1 MSGATDRPQPE
12 ILATENLVKLFRHTS
27 SFTAPALR
35 PVRAVDGVS
44 LTLKRGETLGLVGE
58 SGCGKSTLGL
68 LLLRLIEPTG
78 GRIVFDGRDITELG
92 RHEMR
97 PLRQRLQMIFQ
108 DPYSSLDP
116 RMRIGRIIAEPLVVH
131 ATPRGEIDGRVAE
144 ATRMVGLHPDML
156 DRYPHELSGGQRQ
169 RVGIARAL
177 VVGPELVVADEAVSA
192 LDVSIQAQILNLLA
206 DLRERLGLSLIL
218 ISHNIAVVQHL
229 CDRIGVMYLGR
240 LIEIGAADDVV
251 MHPLHPYTRALLSA
265 VPMPNA
271 PAGRA
276 RPRPRMVLKGEVP
289 SPDNPP
295 AGCRFHTRCPFG
307 RQSCAGAEP
316 TLREIAPG
324 HVAACDLAEE
334 ITAAAQPA

>member
-1 MSGATDRPQPE
+1 MSVAADRPE
-12 ILATENLVKLFRHTS
+12 RDILAAENLVKHFRRADG
-27 SFTAPALR
+27 FAAPALR

-44 LTLKRGETLGLVGE
+44 LTLRRGETLGLVGE

-68 LLLRLIEPTG
+68 LLLRLIEPTAG
-78 GRIVFDGRDITELG
+78 QVVFDGRDITGLG
-92 RHEMR
+92 RREMR

-131 ATPRGEIDGRVAE
+131 ATPRSEIDGRVAE
-144 ATRMVGLHPDML
+144 AARMVGLHPDML

-177 VVGPELVVADEAVSA
+177 VVRPELVVADEAVSA

-206 DLRERLGLSLIL
+206 DLREQLGLSLIL

-240 LIEIGAADDVV
+240 LIEIGRADDVV
-251 MHPLHPYTRALLSA
+251 MHPLHPYTQALLSA
-265 VPMPNA
+265 VPTPDA
-271 PAGRA
+271 PAQRA
-276 RPRPRMVLKGEVP
+276 RARMVLKGEVP
-289 SPDNPP
+289 SPDDPP
-295 AGCRFHTRCPFG
+295 AGCRFHPRCPFA
-307 RQSCAGAEP
+307 RETCAAIEP
-316 TLREIAPG
+316 ALRDIAPG
-324 HVAACDLAEE
+324 HVAACEFAEE
-334 ITAAAQPA
+334 IAAVRPA